1 MSFKFK
7 DIYQKVSD
15 TLYFFP
21 FNLILNHI
29 KENFVLGFSW
39 LIILLMVTNNFG
51 IDYGVPILFLN
62 PEYFGIVGYF
72 SFHIVGMCLGI
83 FYITWNLISYLMY
96 SYRYPFMASL
106 KWPFAMFTFN
116 NSIIPLAFFIVYVYK
131 IIQFQQVE
139 MDKDNIQIAWMILGI
154 ASGFALILFT
164 TSFYFLLTNKN
175 IFKFINQEDHD
186 FNNEETSWVDL
197 NNFGKAEKVEYYLSR
212 KFRIRPVREVK
223 HYSERLLR
231 KVFQQ
236 HHINAFL
243 IIFLNTL
250 LLVALG
256 FVVDN
261 PIFEIPAAGT
271 IFLFFSILISLSG
284 LIYHWAGKWGT
295 VMLIAVLLTL
305 NYFSKTKWMQR
316 DSQAYGLDYTYKQEY
331 SLEELRKIANEDSI
345 ELDISNTLKILEK
358 WKEKNTEGKPYR
370 YKPKMVIVLSSGG
383 GNRAAA
389 YTVKVLQTLDS
400 LSNGDFLNHTML
412 MTGASG
418 GMMGITYYREL
429 YLRKKL
435 NILDNIYSE
444 KYVQNVS
451 GDLINKITSTI
462 VTNDMFF
469 GFKKYKLNNKKY
481 TFDRGTAFELAF
493 NNYTEDLL
501 KKPIVEYENFEK
513 NATIPMLLL
522 NTISI
527 TDLRKLVISPH
538 NVRYLMH
545 ANTDI
550 HGNKDNLNIDAID
563 FKSFFSKNNPD
574 SLNVI
579 SAVRM
584 NATYPLILPN
594 VSLPSEPKIDVFD
607 AGIRDNFGIEDA
619 VRFINVFQNWIK
631 KNTSGVMIVQIRDN
645 VKNKKIEDFEYQT
658 FVSKLGSSFG
668 SIYSNITNSQDYLH
682 NYMLEGT
689 NEILDGK
696 LSLYN
701 LEYSV
706 GDNKKRASM
715 SLRLSQKELE
725 NVIDAA
731 VDSTNMQRFNKIIE
745 EIEE

>member
-1 MSFKFK
+1 
-7 DIYQKVSD
+7 
-15 TLYFFP
+15 
-21 FNLILNHI
+21 
-29 KENFVLGFSW
+29 
-39 LIILLMVTNNFG
+39 
-51 IDYGVPILFLN
+51 
-62 PEYFGIVGYF
+62 
-72 SFHIVGMCLGI
+72 
-83 FYITWNLISYLMY
+83 
-96 SYRYPFMASL
+96 
-106 KWPFAMFTFN
+106 
-116 NSIIPLAFFIVYVYK
+116 
-131 IIQFQQVE
+131 
-139 MDKDNIQIAWMILGI
+139 
-154 ASGFALILFT
+154 
-164 TSFYFLLTNKN
+164 
-175 IFKFINQEDHD
+175 
-186 FNNEETSWVDL
+186 
-197 NNFGKAEKVEYYLSR
+197 
-212 KFRIRPVREVK
+212 
-223 HYSERLLR
+223 
-231 KVFQQ
+231 
-236 HHINAFL
+236 
-243 IIFLNTL
+243 
-250 LLVALG
+250 
-256 FVVDN
+256 
-261 PIFEIPAAGT
+261 
-271 IFLFFSILISLSG
+271 
-284 LIYHWAGKWGT
+284 
-295 VMLIAVLLTL
+295 
-305 NYFSKTKWMQR
+305 
-316 DSQAYGLDYTYKQEY
+316 
-331 SLEELRKIANEDSI
+331 
-345 ELDISNTLKILEK
+345 
-358 WKEKNTEGKPYR
+358 
-370 YKPKMVIVLSSGG
+370 
-383 GNRAAA
+383 
-389 YTVKVLQTLDS
+389 
-400 LSNGDFLNHTML
+400 
-412 MTGASG
+412 
-418 GMMGITYYREL
+418 
-429 YLRKKL
+429 
-435 NILDNIYSE
+435 
-444 KYVQNVS
+444 
-451 GDLINKITSTI
+451 
-462 VTNDMFF
+462 
-469 GFKKYKLNNKKY
+469 
-481 TFDRGTAFELAF
+481 
-493 NNYTEDLL
+493 
-501 KKPIVEYENFEK
+501 
-513 NATIPMLLL
+513 MLLL

>member
-1 MSFKFK
+1 
-7 DIYQKVSD
+7 
-15 TLYFFP
+15 
-21 FNLILNHI
+21 
-29 KENFVLGFSW
+29 
-39 LIILLMVTNNFG
+39 
-51 IDYGVPILFLN
+51 
-62 PEYFGIVGYF
+62 
-72 SFHIVGMCLGI
+72 
-83 FYITWNLISYLMY
+83 
-96 SYRYPFMASL
+96 
-106 KWPFAMFTFN
+106 
-116 NSIIPLAFFIVYVYK
+116 
-131 IIQFQQVE
+131 
-139 MDKDNIQIAWMILGI
+139 
-154 ASGFALILFT
+154 
-164 TSFYFLLTNKN
+164 
-175 IFKFINQEDHD
+175 
-186 FNNEETSWVDL
+186 
-197 NNFGKAEKVEYYLSR
+197 
-212 KFRIRPVREVK
+212 
-223 HYSERLLR
+223 
-231 KVFQQ
+231 
-236 HHINAFL
+236 
-243 IIFLNTL
+243 
-250 LLVALG
+250 
-256 FVVDN
+256 
-261 PIFEIPAAGT
+261 
-271 IFLFFSILISLSG
+271 
-284 LIYHWAGKWGT
+284 
-295 VMLIAVLLTL
+295 
-305 NYFSKTKWMQR
+305 
-316 DSQAYGLDYTYKQEY
+316 
-331 SLEELRKIANEDSI
+331 
-345 ELDISNTLKILEK
+345 DISNTLKILEK